1 MARRWT
7 PREDAL
13 LRTAAS
19 MQAGT
24 GYVSGGR
31 PRRDWPDT
39 WRYTTLAR
47 RLGRSYGAVR
57 MRARRLGIHVRPR

>member
-1 MARRWT
+1 MAKPWT

-13 LRTAAS
+13 LRHTAS
-19 MQAGT
+19 MQART
-24 GYVSGGR
+24 GYASGGR
-31 PRRDWPDT
+31 PRRGWPDT

-57 MRARRLGIHVRPR
+57 MRALRLGVHVRT